1 MFYKFIFKRN
11 TKINFKFV
19 FLKNYLVF
27 NVLKINEF
35 ISIGILD
42 LKVFSAEQITLNK
55 RELERAGTQFVLKY
69 LLHSQAFEL
78 CYTLQNKPFLNN
90 RTEHISI
97 SHSHDK
103 LVVIINTRKS
113 TGIDIELIR
122 DKVQAIKHK
131 FLNENEIVMANN
143 DVAALITMW
152 AAKEAMYKAY
162 GLKEVDFK
170 QHLFI
175 NDLNDGFIYG
185 KIQKDGFLKNYTLV
199 RKRIENYMMVYVLNE
214 KIA

>member
-1 MFYKFIFKRN
+1 
-11 TKINFKFV
+11 
-19 FLKNYLVF
+19 VF
-27 NVLKINEF
+27 NLLKINEF

-42 LKVFSAEQITLNK
+42 LRVFSADQPTLTK
-55 RELERAGTQFVLKY
+55 REKERAGTRLVLKN
-69 LLHSQAFEL
+69 LLQNQEFEL
-78 CYTLQNKPFLNN
+78 SYTLQNKPFLNK

-103 LVVIINTRKS
+103 LVVIINTQQP

-122 DKVQAIKHK
+122 DKVLTIKHK

-143 DVAALITMW
+143 DVAKTITFW
-152 AAKEAMYKAY
+152 AAKEAMYKAH

-175 NDLNDGFIYG
+175 IVQNDKLIHGRLQKNGFV
-185 KIQKDGFLKNYTLV
+185 KNYTLACQ
-199 RKRIENYMMVYVLNE
+199 RIEDYVMVYVLS
-214 KIA
+214 